1 LAQEQASSLSVVE
14 WANLVTLQV
23 PGLRHYQQLVV
34 LAAEE
39 VGKDNLQQQED
50 LPEQMALQVKEIK
63 VVMVRQV
70 LLVVMVPAAAV
81 EQEL

>member
-23 PGLRHYQQLVV
+23 PELRHYQQLVV

-50 LPEQMALQVKEIK
+50 LLEQMVRQVKEIK

-70 LLVVMVPAAAV
+70 LLVDMEPAAA
-81 EQEL
+81 EAPEL